1 MKTFTIETREIYKC
15 RYIID
20 AASLEEAMELFKDGG
35 ADEACEPE
43 FYETLDINDPV
54 EINDDEDTC
63 D

>member
-20 AASLEEAMELFKDGG
+20 AASPEEAMELFKDGG

-43 FYETLDINDPV
+43 FYETLDISEPV
-54 EINDDEDTC
+54 EIDDD
-63 D
+63 DYSDD